1 MFKDDNG
8 NYTDL
13 EKELIKL
20 AQDSREMGYTLTT
33 PELFVDEVSGN
44 KLAYYQ
50 HCKNKIVMHE
60 HFVLNAT
67 PEEIENT
74 LKHELAHAIAEQNN
88 TEKKKDGTP
97 KRVWHGEQWKV
108 AHQKLGGNSERYHTG
123 GYIKP
128 EFKKLSMD
136 ELFKIQPTHPAERW
150 EHGTF
155 NQWLRRGYHVIKGQK
170 GNWQQWEFLA
180 DEYETDQDGK
190 TSNWGRASAVY
201 FTPEQVT
208 ANEPRNKP
216 IR

>member
-1 MFKDDNG
+1 MNNEIEKTW
-8 NYTDL
+8 NYPDL
-13 EKELIKL
+13 EKELMKL
-20 AQDSREMGYTLTT
+20 AQDARGLGYKLTT
-33 PELFVDEVSGN
+33 PELFVDDVSGN

-50 HCKNKIVMHE
+50 HGKNKIVMHE
-60 HFVLNAT
+60 HFVLNGT
-67 PEEIENT
+67 PEEVENT

-97 KRVWHGEQWKV
+97 KRVWHGEQWKA
-108 AHQKLGGNSERYHTG
+108 AHKALGGNSERYHTG

-128 EFKKLSMD
+128 AYKKLSMD
-136 ELFKIQPTHPAERW
+136 ELFKIQPKHPATRW

-201 FTPEQVT
+201 FTPDQVT
-208 ANEPRNKP
+208 ANEPRK
-216 IR
+216 